1 MSVHASTSTPLPCS
15 WCQRVVLG
23 SIALL
28 LTFWLFSPVREIADV
43 GLDSS
48 NYASYSYFTGK
59 EFQYGTE
66 VLPMA
71 GPYGFVPYGFNYA
84 GNLYWKRLPLELLT
98 KLVLGV
104 LILWFIRR
112 PEDHAILKGLWLLS
126 LLLLA
131 PLITDLPY
139 TLAILLSGLCLVECH
154 VASGWRSLLKAC
166 ALAVFLAFL
175 TLFKGTQCMLAGATL
190 GLLCLQAVQLG
201 SYRRLPWILGSY
213 LGALIVWLLIA
224 GQNPLNFPR
233 YFLGMLEISSGYN
246 LAMGVDEPHSV
257 FIVGAT
263 ALIALLLL
271 IFSTLIGRWRQP
283 MTLAGALFIA
293 GFSFIAWKHGFVRAD
308 GHVTIYFN
316 YVCIAVPTVLLFTRS
331 LNGPSTHFRKIWLYS
346 LSAFTFGM
354 GLWGDGT
361 SPSLRWE
368 GMRTLFQ
375 DRLALSI
382 HQLTSP
388 IQAKAELESKL
399 EKNRQFYRLH
409 RLQDAIGRKSI
420 DFFGNEQ
427 GFLLL
432 NRLNYRP
439 RPVGG
444 GTFSVFTPNLRD
456 INTQWMNHAENRPAF
471 YLVNLVAIDDR
482 LPSQEDAGTLHALL
496 SHYHPVETI
505 LGLPLFQLNQDAS
518 SLSQLTSLGSQ
529 PLEWDQPIT
538 VPTLADDQILFAT
551 FSIPSSLRGRI
562 RTFFYKPPSVFI
574 DMMGTG
580 IEYPTDRRIIP
591 SMVAEPFPLY
601 PLIESTTD
609 LLNLYRQTD
618 GKRIRQFT
626 LKSTHPDAFDQDRMQ
641 VEFFTAP
648 RPAITPPPIVSSR
661 HSAIS
666 EIEPIDID
674 APLAP
679 VFRFDNYVAQVL
691 VPPGKMDFPLSQNNN
706 AIQFSFGMLK
716 ETYVK
721 NTDGTTV
728 YVKLKRPGHPAQQLF
743 QRRLQPLKT
752 VKDHGVQTAVVSF
765 PPFPPGSKV
774 ELSTDRGPDNNG
786 AWDLVYF
793 TRIKLLQGPYM
804 RDQFPEFSRVPN
816 HVEAGS
822 NGPISDGQRE
832 IYLLNSPGKLFF
844 DLRPQ
849 DRNASVTWG
858 LLPGSYQNGGHSD
871 GVEFVL
877 ILRTADGAEQTL
889 LSYYCDPARNDKD
902 IGDRT
907 FTIPLPPFTDG
918 SQLILASL
926 PGPVGDRS
934 WDWAYIQSLRI
945 E

>member
-1 MSVHASTSTPLPCS
+1 M
-15 WCQRVVLG
+15 
-23 SIALL
+23 ALL
-28 LTFWLFSPVREIADV
+28 LTFWLFSPVSEIADV

-59 EFQYGTE
+59 EFQYGAD

-98 KLVLGV
+98 KFVLGI
-104 LILWFIRR
+104 LIVWFIRR
-112 PEDHAILKGLWLLS
+112 SRDHVIMKGLWLLS

-131 PLITDLPY
+131 PVITDLPY
-139 TLAILLSGLCLVECH
+139 TLAILLSGLCLVEYH
-154 VASGWRSLLKAC
+154 VASGRRSLLIAC

-190 GLLCLQAVQLG
+190 GLLCLQAVLLG
-201 SYRRLPWILGSY
+201 NYRRLPWILGSY
-213 LGALIVWLLIA
+213 LGALIGWLLIA

-246 LAMGVDEPHSV
+246 LAMGIDEPYSV
-257 FIVGAT
+257 FIVGVT

-271 IFSTLIGRWRQP
+271 TFSTLIGRWRQP
-283 MTLAGALFIA
+283 TILAGALFIA

-331 LNGPSTHFRKIWLYS
+331 LDAPNTRFRQIWLYG
-346 LSAFTFGM
+346 LAVFTFGI

-361 SPSLRWE
+361 TPALRWE

-375 DRLALSI
+375 DRLALNI

-388 IQAKAELESKL
+388 IQAKAELESEL
-399 EKNRQFYRLH
+399 EINRQFYRLR
-409 RLQDAIGRKSI
+409 RLQEAVGRNSI

-444 GTFSVFTPNLRD
+444 GTFSVFTPTLRD
-456 INTQWMNHAENRPAF
+456 INTQWMEQAENRPEY
-471 YLVNLVAIDDR
+471 YLVNVAAIDDR
-482 LPSQEDAGTLHALL
+482 LTSQEDAGTLHALL
-496 SHYHPVETI
+496 SHYHPIETI
-505 LGLPLFQLNQDAS
+505 LGLPLFQLNQEAS
-518 SLSQLTSLGSQ
+518 ALSQLTSLGSQ
-529 PLEWDQPIT
+529 PLDWDQPIK
-538 VPTLADDQILFAT
+538 VPTIADDQILFVT
-551 FSIPSSLRGRI
+551 FSIPPSLLGRI

-574 DMMGTG
+574 DMRGSG
-580 IEYPTDRRIIP
+580 IEYPTDRKIIP
-591 SMVAEPFPLY
+591 SMVAESFPLS
-601 PLIESTTD
+601 PLIENTSD
-609 LLNLYRQTD
+609 LLSLYRQAN
-618 GKRIRQFT
+618 GKRVHQFT
-626 LKSTHPDAFDQDRMQ
+626 LKSTHHYAFDQGRMQ

-648 RPAITPPPIVSSR
+648 RPTIAPPPIVSSR

-691 VPPGKMDFPLSQNNN
+691 VPPGKMDFPLSQENN

-728 YVKLKRPGHPAQQLF
+728 YVKLKRPGQPPQKLF

-765 PPFPPGSKV
+765 PPFPSGSKV
-774 ELSTDRGPDNNG
+774 VLSTDRGPDNDG

-793 TRIKLLQGPYM
+793 TRIKLLKGPYM

-816 HVEAGS
+816 HVEAGT
-822 NGPISDGQRE
+822 NGSISDGKRK
-832 IYLLNSPGKLFF
+832 IYLLNAPGRLIFN
-844 DLRPQ
+844 LRPE
-849 DRNASVTWG
+849 DRKITVTWG
-858 LLPGSYQNGGHSD
+858 LLPGAYQNGGHSD
-871 GVEFVL
+871 GVEFAL
-877 ILRTADGAEQTL
+877 ILRSADGSEQTL
-889 LSYYCDPARNDKD
+889 LSHYCNPVRNPEDS
-902 IGDRT
+902 GDQT
-907 FTIPLPPFTDG
+907 YSVSLPLFTTG

-926 PGPVGDRS
+926 PGPKGDAS